1 MPKLNLVPSLPF
13 SAMTSLELHSIQSPQ
28 PETPQPTP
36 PQPYCFTV
44 KDYQRM
50 GEAGILEQGDRVE
63 LIAGKIVQ
71 MSPIGTQHQ
80 ACVTRLTQLLVLTF
94 QQSALVS
101 VQNSIRLSETSQPQ
115 PDIALLTPREDF
127 YRDRY
132 PQPADILLILE
143 VADTTIRYD
152 RDTKIPLYGSVGIP
166 EAWIVDLN
174 RNCLEVYRDPDTD
187 GYRSKQTYDPGQTLT
202 PVRFPDC
209 AIATDSL
216 LGSY

>member
-1 MPKLNLVPSLPF
+1 MPKLTLVQSLPF
-13 SAMTSLELHSIQSPQ
+13 SAMTSLELHPVQLPQ

-50 GEAGILEQGDRVE
+50 GEVGILEQGDRVE
-63 LIAGKIVQ
+63 LIAGEIVT
-71 MSPIGTQHQ
+71 MSPIGTKHQ

-101 VQNSIRLSETSQPQ
+101 VQNSIQLNETSQPQ

-132 PQPADILLILE
+132 PQPSDILLIIE

-166 EAWIVDLN
+166 ETWIVDLN
-174 RNCLEVYRDPDTD
+174 RNCLEVYRDPDAD
-187 GYRSKQTYDPGQTLT
+187 GYRTKQTYDPGQTLT
-202 PVRFPDC
+202 PVSFPDC
-209 AIATDSL
+209 AIATASIL
-216 LGSY
+216 ST